1 MALQT
6 LKMAWSSIT
15 SNKMRSFLTMLGIII
30 GVVALVV
37 LVSIVQGATGQVT
50 DAVSALGTNLLSIRV
65 MDDKGRPLGMRD
77 LEELRSFDALYEV
90 SPTANEIM
98 MLRNGSEEETT
109 QVTGVAAGYAA
120 IQQEEVACG
129 RSFNASDVDNHLYVA
144 IVNPTVVRNVMR
156 LENIDDAVGGEVY
169 LKGIPFTV
177 IGVLPEEDT
186 DTGAFALDMYR
197 VEIPYTTLMRVSGTI
212 SGVRSFVASAV
223 SDDRLSEL
231 ESEIAQWLLRRFD
244 RDEKAFTLINMSSIM
259 GAMDRIMSAMT
270 TMLGGIAAISLL
282 VGGIGIMNI
291 MLVSV
296 TERTR
301 EIGIRKAI
309 GAGQGSI
316 LMQFLIE
323 ALLLSL
329 MGCMLGVLLSG
340 FLLYLINA
348 VSGYDFSMRPN
359 VVILASAFSLV
370 IGMIFGIYPAR
381 KAAKKKPI
389 DALHYA
395 G

>member
-50 DAVSALGTNLLSIRV
+50 DAVSALGTNLLSVRV

-109 QVTGVAAGYAA
+109 QVTGVSAGYAA
-120 IQQEEVACG
+120 IQQQEVTYG

-156 LENIDDAVGGEVY
+156 LENVGDAIGGEVY

-381 KAAKKKPI
+381 KAARKKPI

>member
-109 QVTGVAAGYAA
+109 QVTGVSAGYAA
-120 IQQEEVACG
+120 IQQEEVTCG

-340 FLLYLINA
+340 FLLYVINA